1 MRIHEPYHICY
12 CNVVCKVKLE
22 TVMNSYVFDKSVN
35 AGNDLGIKKQCVEFA
50 RRWLYE
56 NKGMIY
62 QDVVIAADIWDKV
75 NCYTR
80 LLDARKIPVENVIN
94 GAFQLPKPGDLIIY
108 SEKYMNTGHVSVVV
122 NVSEL
127 NGLIDLL
134 EQNFDNHQQLPNQQR
149 SISFTFHKQ
158 RYWLLD
164 SYLLGWKSI
173 EE

>member
-1 MRIHEPYHICY
+1 
-12 CNVVCKVKLE
+12 
-22 TVMNSYVFDKSVN
+22 MNSYVFDKYAN
-35 AGNDLGIKKQCVEFA
+35 AGNYFGIKRQCVEFA

-80 LLDARKIPVENVIN
+80 LLDARKIPVESIIN
-94 GAFQLPKPGDLIIY
+94 GSLQLPRSGDLIIY

-122 NVSEL
+122 NVNEL
-127 NGLIDLL
+127 KGLIELR
-134 EQNFDNHQQLPNQQR
+134 EQNFDNHQQLPFQQR
-149 SISFTFHKQ
+149 SISFAFHKQ

-173 EE
+173 KE